1 MKKTNKIWNNLGL
14 KIMAVIFS
22 ILLWLVA
29 VNINDPVERK
39 VFRDVRVETR
49 NTNLLTDENKLYKV
63 LDDTDTV
70 TVTVRASRS
79 VLENINV
86 SDITATA
93 DFSELSFTNTVP
105 IRLSVNKYI
114 DKQIEDISGSV
125 DSMKL
130 EVEDKKEKQFV
141 IEIVQTGEPA
151 DGFIVGKVTTTD
163 GNAMKISGPESVVEK
178 VKKAVVEADVSD
190 LTDSIN
196 ITEKIRL
203 LDAQGKEV
211 TDSSI
216 TRSVNTSKV
225 SITILE
231 TKTVPVSL
239 SATGEPAAGYV
250 ATGEVSCAPE
260 TVTIAGKSSVVKDIS
275 EIVIPADELD
285 LTGATA
291 DVTRLIDVRNYL
303 PEGTSLTNTNGEEF
317 NGKVAVT
324 VKIEPLVDITREVAA
339 SRIQIQ
345 NVPEGYTVTLDEGSR
360 VSLRLRGLQVN
371 LDQVNMDNLVGSIDI
386 AAWMQK
392 TDQTELAEGSA
403 EAEVTFTLPPG
414 VTQTAPA
421 KARLNIQKAAEAEG
435 EGGE

>member
-1 MKKTNKIWNNLGL
+1 MKKTNKLWNNLGL

-163 GNAMKISGPESVVEK
+163 GNA
-178 VKKAVVEADVSD
+178 
-190 LTDSIN
+190 
-196 ITEKIRL
+196 
-203 LDAQGKEV
+203 
-211 TDSSI
+211 
-216 TRSVNTSKV
+216 
-225 SITILE
+225 
-231 TKTVPVSL
+231 
-239 SATGEPAAGYV
+239 
-250 ATGEVSCAPE
+250 
-260 TVTIAGKSSVVKDIS
+260 
-275 EIVIPADELD
+275 
-285 LTGATA
+285 
-291 DVTRLIDVRNYL
+291 
-303 PEGTSLTNTNGEEF
+303 
-317 NGKVAVT
+317 
-324 VKIEPLVDITREVAA
+324 
-339 SRIQIQ
+339 
-345 NVPEGYTVTLDEGSR
+345 
-360 VSLRLRGLQVN
+360 
-371 LDQVNMDNLVGSIDI
+371 
-386 AAWMQK
+386 
-392 TDQTELAEGSA
+392 
-403 EAEVTFTLPPG
+403 
-414 VTQTAPA
+414 
-421 KARLNIQKAAEAEG
+421 
-435 EGGE
+435 

>member
-1 MKKTNKIWNNLGL
+1 MKKTNKLWNNLGL

-39 VFRDVRVETR
+39 IFRDVKVETK

-63 LDDTDTV
+63 IDDTDTV

-79 VLENINV
+79 VLENI
-86 SDITATA
+86 SIGDITATA

-114 DKQIEDISGSV
+114 DKQIENISGSI
-125 DSMKL
+125 DSMRL
-130 EVEDKKEKQFV
+130 DVEDKKEKQFV
-141 IEIVQTGEPA
+141 IEIVQTGEPVE
-151 DGFIVGKVTTTD
+151 GFIVGKITTTD

-178 VKKAVVEADVSD
+178 VRKAVVEADVSD

-203 LDAQGKEV
+203 LDAEGKEV

-231 TKTVPVSL
+231 KKTVPVSL
-239 SATGEPAAGYV
+239 STTGEPAAGYV

-260 TVTIAGKSSVVKDIS
+260 TVTIAGKSSVVRDIS
-275 EIVIPADELD
+275 EIVIPAEELD

-291 DVTRLIDVRNYL
+291 DVTRLIDVRNYF
-303 PEGTSLTNTNGEEF
+303 PEGISLTNNGDEF

-339 SRIQIQ
+339 SRILIQ

-360 VSLRLRGLQVN
+360 VSLKLRGLQAN
-371 LDQVNMDNLVGSIDI
+371 LDQINMDNLTGAVDI

-392 TDQTELAEGSA
+392 TGQTELDEGSN
-403 EAEVTFTLPPG
+403 EAEVTFVLPAG
-414 VTQTAPA
+414 VMQTAPA
-421 KARLNIQKAAEAEG
+421 KARLNIQKAEEAEEG
-435 EGGE
+435 E

>member
-1 MKKTNKIWNNLGL
+1 MKKTNKLWNNLGL

-141 IEIVQTGEPA
+141 IEIVQTGCLLYTSDAA
-151 DGFIVGKVTTTD
+151 DD
-163 GNAMKISGPESVVEK
+163 
-178 VKKAVVEADVSD
+178 
-190 LTDSIN
+190 
-196 ITEKIRL
+196 
-203 LDAQGKEV
+203 
-211 TDSSI
+211 
-216 TRSVNTSKV
+216 
-225 SITILE
+225 
-231 TKTVPVSL
+231 
-239 SATGEPAAGYV
+239 
-250 ATGEVSCAPE
+250 
-260 TVTIAGKSSVVKDIS
+260 
-275 EIVIPADELD
+275 
-285 LTGATA
+285 
-291 DVTRLIDVRNYL
+291 
-303 PEGTSLTNTNGEEF
+303 
-317 NGKVAVT
+317 
-324 VKIEPLVDITREVAA
+324 
-339 SRIQIQ
+339 
-345 NVPEGYTVTLDEGSR
+345 
-360 VSLRLRGLQVN
+360 
-371 LDQVNMDNLVGSIDI
+371 
-386 AAWMQK
+386 
-392 TDQTELAEGSA
+392 
-403 EAEVTFTLPPG
+403 
-414 VTQTAPA
+414 
-421 KARLNIQKAAEAEG
+421 
-435 EGGE
+435 

>member
-1 MKKTNKIWNNLGL
+1 MKKTNKLWNNLGL

-151 DGFIVGKVTTTD
+151 DGFIVG
-163 GNAMKISGPESVVEK
+163 
-178 VKKAVVEADVSD
+178 
-190 LTDSIN
+190 
-196 ITEKIRL
+196 
-203 LDAQGKEV
+203 
-211 TDSSI
+211 
-216 TRSVNTSKV
+216 
-225 SITILE
+225 
-231 TKTVPVSL
+231 
-239 SATGEPAAGYV
+239 
-250 ATGEVSCAPE
+250 
-260 TVTIAGKSSVVKDIS
+260 
-275 EIVIPADELD
+275 
-285 LTGATA
+285 
-291 DVTRLIDVRNYL
+291 
-303 PEGTSLTNTNGEEF
+303 
-317 NGKVAVT
+317 
-324 VKIEPLVDITREVAA
+324 
-339 SRIQIQ
+339 
-345 NVPEGYTVTLDEGSR
+345 EGYHNRRKCHEDFR
-360 VSLRLRGLQVN
+360 
-371 LDQVNMDNLVGSIDI
+371 
-386 AAWMQK
+386 A
-392 TDQTELAEGSA
+392 
-403 EAEVTFTLPPG
+403 
-414 VTQTAPA
+414 
-421 KARLNIQKAAEAEG
+421 
-435 EGGE
+435 

>member
-1 MKKTNKIWNNLGL
+1 M
-14 KIMAVIFS
+14 
-22 ILLWLVA
+22 
-29 VNINDPVERK
+29 
-39 VFRDVRVETR
+39 
-49 NTNLLTDENKLYKV
+49 
-63 LDDTDTV
+63 
-70 TVTVRASRS
+70 
-79 VLENINV
+79 
-86 SDITATA
+86 
-93 DFSELSFTNTVP
+93 
-105 IRLSVNKYI
+105 
-114 DKQIEDISGSV
+114 
-125 DSMKL
+125 
-130 EVEDKKEKQFV
+130 
-141 IEIVQTGEPA
+141 
-151 DGFIVGKVTTTD
+151 
-163 GNAMKISGPESVVEK
+163 
-178 VKKAVVEADVSD
+178 
-190 LTDSIN
+190 
-196 ITEKIRL
+196 
-203 LDAQGKEV
+203 
-211 TDSSI
+211 
-216 TRSVNTSKV
+216 
-225 SITILE
+225 
-231 TKTVPVSL
+231 
-239 SATGEPAAGYV
+239 
-250 ATGEVSCAPE
+250 
-260 TVTIAGKSSVVKDIS
+260 VKDIS